1 MIFYPNTK
9 VCAYRGPSFATE
21 VVANLDVYI
30 YEQDDNQDA
39 INGVEWGQN
48 EQRLLTINWC
58 LQIGDK
64 LVTTDAKNFIVKK
77 VKHRKSVMANFY
89 ELQIREQND

>member
-1 MIFYPNTK
+1 M
-9 VCAYRGPSFATE
+9 
-21 VVANLDVYI
+21 YI

-64 LVTTDAKNFIVKK
+64 LVTTDAKT
-77 VKHRKSVMANFY
+77 
-89 ELQIREQND
+89 L

>member
-1 MIFYPNTK
+1 MHIE
-9 VCAYRGPSFATE
+9 VLALQTE

-64 LVTTDAKNFIVKK
+64 LVTTDAKT
-77 VKHRKSVMANFY
+77 
-89 ELQIREQND
+89 L